1 MKITKSVKVFLIL
14 LSVLMVLPLFACG
27 DTPEETT
34 TNAPEETTVSTT
46 EDSTSETAD
55 VSTSDTGVGETTV
68 ESDDSDTTAD
78 IEESTDAVSES
89 NNETVSESIVKESDT
104 AIESDSDTDSA
115 FETEEPIETLDGE
128 HAELIENAN
137 SLKNNVTAYYPDGS
151 REQVF
156 FENTEMLLNYSL
168 ASGSDQLVSSLKNK
182 NGKSYVESTMDV
194 FVRMTDGNTY
204 FASGSA
210 TNAFFN
216 IHRLGYY
223 FYQMRVEGQDFIGG
237 LEVKSEIDVSIANPT
252 SKAYID
258 AYKYRKSDGYAEV
271 KNADPAK
278 DPRIVYGG
286 LEVATDKYTILE
298 LTIRADEKCSAST
311 DLFFVAG
318 AYTGIN
324 GTQRLRFQ
332 LTTDGEWHTYRIPM
346 YTGSDYTGTLT
357 SFALD
362 INGSGARY
370 DIKDVKF
377 LEINMENVPS
387 NLSLCRTFNVYSDKM
402 YHVVQIASTAETS
415 GIKEVGMQT
424 VIETDKVAKL
434 VAMDAIGLH
443 YSIEDVDWSTAEYV
457 GFDIIDAGIFG
468 YILPFDGKGG
478 SIKVE
483 LVGDK
488 YVIEQVMSPTNGTIK
503 PSRTTYDTENQRY
516 NWVPGGNTN
525 DLFMGQR
532 IYTDDSHD
540 FAAFLEEA
548 YCERNPLP
556 EENFRIFTN
565 SSNSA
570 SYGGYDSL
578 RGIYK
583 INIGGVTGFNT
594 PYYNTPNRHYR
605 ANFSVRGDEH
615 DRKIYAMTY
624 HTSGQLECAVLLD
637 ENDVLIPVPLEVG
650 KNFSETYGERNLF
663 NLADFMYSETIFPIV
678 VNADERYQYTVV
690 NLYQNWG
697 NYPLKQISWIQ
708 FFSPYYHLSTGVT
721 ETNCILPWTF
731 TNQIWYNTL
740 PDFRGMS
747 APHWA
752 SEPQHTSAGD
762 HDWLRYVD
770 SDGNVIR
777 AENTYNTIDS
787 YGPTYAD
794 VKMDYITYD
803 GKMKISYTHTEMPQT
818 DENRTYYEIKYEVL
832 GDITINDV
840 VNNLQL
846 YKVNPN
852 DKVGKYKRVGY
863 LDVNNQNV
871 VVDANETETPVKY
884 TLGNECP
891 YFSFFDMDNHENENG
906 YGNLAFLIYNSEF
919 IIGGE
924 KSEPAFAIVN
934 HTDSVYVTLDLES
947 LTLKAGDSITINCI
961 LLPWG
966 SQQLDDG
973 IIDAENGNFEYT
985 MELEGGS
992 LYMDKNVR
1000 DVRKNTLLNPLK
1012 ATAGENSEILESVF
1026 VPKVRTTNGESAEF
1040 TLRGGYN
1047 NVAVRVYGFNK
1058 MTVPVIYEKIDGE
1071 WQVYDVSSQH
1081 AEKYPHKYDGYLI
1094 HYDGD
1099 GTFSYSFVTNM
1110 DGEHDRTF
1118 KIVADGNYTS
1128 WRKETVEQVEVRK
1141 DLLNIYADPV
1151 ELAALISSKRVSK
1164 SEVSDDEGFVRF
1176 YGAGPDAEYSE
1187 AYVSAYKA
1195 ETVPKESG
1203 KYVAIKYRIPTENT
1217 ETIARF
1223 DIFVSTTATVAGN
1236 DNVVYFKN
1244 VKNDGEWYTVIIDLE
1259 QVASEAFK
1267 ASFAADSEGK
1277 YYPNFLRFDF
1287 FDRKMSKESYIDIA
1301 FVGMDDSLVDIAA
1314 LSSDCKKITL
1324 IEGENFFDVD
1334 ANTGEKI
1341 DLTVKVPDTLVD
1353 PSSGYTKA
1361 ELEYGA
1367 QMDYINGVLVS
1378 TTGGSKKGAVGIMH
1392 NASTIADRSVTDCA
1406 TVEGY
1411 NLVFGGWCVVEGGV
1425 DHYVWSADGGVT
1437 WHETVDF
1444 GKSTSSASA
1453 NNINV
1458 ANARSNQT
1466 YEFTLETD
1474 GANGSF
1480 SGTAGNN
1487 PKGIA
1492 ANLEAYK
1499 GQTVDIIFGAVPAK
1513 DTSTILPLYYI
1524 ARVKVAQ

>member
-1 MKITKSVKVFLIL
+1 MKRSL
-14 LSVLMVLPLFACG
+14 LSFLCCLLVMTMV
-27 DTPEETT
+27 TPALSSCTHNSGFE
-34 TNAPEETTVSTT
+34 
-46 EDSTSETAD
+46 
-55 VSTSDTGVGETTV
+55 
-68 ESDDSDTTAD
+68 DTTASD
-78 IEESTDAVSES
+78 ATESETSSER
-89 NNETVSESIVKESDT
+89 EDDT
-104 AIESDSDTDSA
+104 ANTEDTAQSETSSEREDDTANTEDTSQS
-115 FETEEPIETLDGE
+115 ETETTEPRLEGE
-128 HAELIENAN
+128 HAELIENAD
-137 SLKNNVTAYYPDGS
+137 SLKNNVTAYYANGK
-151 REQVF
+151 RENVI
-156 FENTEMLLNYSL
+156 FENMEMLLDYSL
-168 ASGSDQLVSSLKNK
+168 LSGSDQLVSTLTNK
-182 NGKSYVESTMDV
+182 KGNEYISNTMDV
-194 FVRMTDGNTY
+194 FVRMADGNVY
-204 FASGSA
+204 YASDSS
-210 TNAFFN
+210 TNAVFN
-216 IHRLGYY
+216 IHRFGYY
-223 FYQMRVEGQDFIGG
+223 FYQMRAEGQNFIGG
-237 LEVKSEIDVSIANPT
+237 LEVKSELNVSIEKPT
-252 SKAYID
+252 STAYID
-258 AYKYRKSDGYAEV
+258 AYKYRKGDGYAFV
-271 KNADPAK
+271 RNADPAK
-278 DPRIVYGG
+278 DPRIVFGD
-286 LEVATDKYTILE
+286 LEVSTDKYTVLE
-298 LTIRADEKCSAST
+298 ITMRAEEQCSANA

-318 AYTGIN
+318 SYTGLN
-324 GTQRLRFQ
+324 SSQRLRFQ
-332 LTTDGEWHTYRIPM
+332 LTTDGEWHTYRIPV
-346 YTGSDYTGTLT
+346 YTGSDYTGTL
-357 SFALD
+357 SRIAMD

-370 DIKDVKF
+370 DIKEIKF
-377 LEINMENVPS
+377 LEIDIKNAPS
-387 NLSLCRTFNVYSDKM
+387 DLSLCRTFNVYSDKM
-402 YHVVQIASTAETS
+402 HHVVQIAATAETS
-415 GIKEVGMQT
+415 GIKEIGMQT
-424 VIETDKVAKL
+424 VIPAGKVAKV
-434 VAMDAIGLH
+434 VAMDASGLH
-443 YSIEDVDWSTAEYV
+443 YSFDEVDWTTTEYV

-478 SIKVE
+478 SLKVE
-483 LVGDK
+483 QTGDQ
-488 YVIEQVMSPTNGTIK
+488 YLIEQVMVPEGGTIK

-532 IYTDDSHD
+532 IYTDESHD

-594 PYYNTPNRHYR
+594 PYYSTPNRHYR

-615 DRKIYAMTY
+615 DRKVYAMTY

-770 SDGNVIR
+770 LDGNVIR

-863 LDVNNQNV
+863 LDANNQSV

-985 MELEGGS
+985 MKLKDGS

-1000 DVRKNTLLNPLK
+1000 DVRENTLLNPLK

-1040 TLRGGYN
+1040 TLRGGFN

-1058 MTVPVIYEKIDGE
+1058 MTVPVIYEKINGE
-1071 WQVYDVSSQH
+1071 WQVYDVCSQY

-1110 DGEHDRTF
+1110 DGKHDRTF
-1118 KIVADGNYTS
+1118 KIVVDGNYTS
-1128 WRKETVEQVEVRK
+1128 WRKETVDQIEVRK

-1187 AYVSAYKA
+1187 AYVSAYKV

-1301 FVGMDDSLVDIAA
+1301 FVGMDDSLADIAA

-1378 TTGGSKKGAVGIMH
+1378 TTGGSKKGTVGIMH

-1458 ANARSNQT
+1458 ANARSNRT
-1466 YEFTLETD
+1466 YEFTLEAD

-1492 ANLEAYK
+1492 ADLEAYK
-1499 GQTVDIIFGAVPAK
+1499 GQTVDVIFGAVPAK

-1524 ARVKVAQ
+1524 SRVKVAE